1 MKKVININFQGRVIP
16 IEETAYDMLQQ
27 YVDSLR
33 KYFANEEGRE
43 EIISDIE
50 DRIAELFAETL
61 KKGGTCI
68 TDADVTAII
77 ASIGRPEEFEG
88 EEVPV
93 QEKTTQTNTGSG
105 TQYTY
110 VGGDRKL
117 YRSENDKVIA
127 GVCAG
132 IANYFGIDPLIV
144 RIIFVLGLGA
154 LFVPYLILWIAI
166 PSTATQVI
174 GSTRKRLFRNP
185 DDKIIA
191 GVCSGLGQYFG
202 INPWIPRVLFL
213 IPFIS
218 FAFGWSHFGFLS
230 FPHFMKISFNWGATI
245 IYIIL
250 WMVLPEAK
258 TASEKLEMK
267 GEKVDLNSIKN
278 TVSEDLKGFQDRLQ
292 KMGKEASEYAREKS
306 RQFNGEAGTIA
317 RKTSTGLGDVI
328 ALIAKIIAYTVL
340 GFVAFGV
347 AAGLF
352 GLAVV
357 LTGLLP
363 VKDYIIEDGWQNIL
377 TWSTLILGI
386 WVPVIAIITFI
397 IRRIAKIK
405 SRTHVVRYAFLSLW
419 ILGVASAVALIISLT
434 QDFRSRARFEE
445 DIVLANPAVNRLE
458 LKADKDIVSEDED
471 LWFNIEP
478 FATLNEDTVRVKN
491 VRVRIMQSE
500 NDSFRVKLIRFS
512 QGSSKAKAQDL
523 IQQLD
528 YNIQQKDDVLLTSNG
543 FAVTTKNKFRNQRV
557 EIIVYV
563 PVGKRIKISDDVA
576 FGRRGHI
583 EFGPS
588 GDWRWND
595 YDDEYSFEFNKEYV
609 MTPDGLERTGRD
621 VEEVNPTAPATPDS
635 PAAPADK
642 KEEERYR
649 YEQTSFLHLKDLTDQ
664 AIKKVAISNDD
675 KEDLPLADLTPSPI
689 SLLMMRY

>member
-68 TDADVTAII
+68 TDADVAAII

-88 EEVPV
+88 EEIPV
-93 QEKTTQTNTGSG
+93 QEKTTQSNTGSG

-110 VGGDRKL
+110 AGGDRKL

-127 GVCAG
+127 GVCSG
-132 IANYFGIDPLIV
+132 IAHYFGIDPLIV

-154 LFVPYLILWIAI
+154 LFVPYIILWIAI

-278 TVSEDLKGFQDRLQ
+278 TVSEDLKGFQERIQ

-306 RQFNGEAGTIA
+306 RQFNGEAGSVV

-340 GFVAFGV
+340 GFVAFGI

-352 GLAVV
+352 SLAVV

-405 SRTHVVRYAFLSLW
+405 SRTHVVRYTFLSLW

-434 QDFRSRARFEE
+434 QDFRSRARLEE
-445 DIVLANPAVNRLE
+445 DIVLANPAVTRLE

-528 YNIQQKDDVLLTSNG
+528 YSIQQKDEVLLTSNG

-563 PVGKRIKISDDVA
+563 PVGKKIKINDEVA

-595 YDDEYSFEFNKEYV
+595 YDDEYSFEFNREYV

-621 VEEVNPTAPATPDS
+621 AEEVNPTAPPDS
-635 PAAPADK
+635 PEAPADK

-664 AIKKVAISNDD
+664 AIKKVAISNSD
-675 KEDLPLADLTPSPI
+675 KEDLPLVDLTPSPI